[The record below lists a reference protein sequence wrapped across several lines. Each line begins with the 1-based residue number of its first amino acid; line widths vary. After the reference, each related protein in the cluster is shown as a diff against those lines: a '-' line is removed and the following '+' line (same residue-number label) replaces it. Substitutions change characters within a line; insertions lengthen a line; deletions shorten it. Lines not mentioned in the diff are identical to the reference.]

1 MHYWNNVDGDG
12 HSLSDCASDVFD
24 DDLREVN
31 ALPLEPTPEKK
42 KRPPR
47 KKKTKQPV
55 PLETANEEDEQN
67 EPAPPAGG
75 GEKNDLEKSHTDSA
89 ASTDIRQVSILVDIK
104 EVQTTPIVPNIPQA
118 SFVANTIAPSTPNVN
133 PTSLNPSAKS
143 WSSVR
148 SKNQSSGLPMPALHT
163 NPKAV
168 ARSPQ
173 VPLTTVTKQ
182 QALAA
187 KAATSFNTHSVG
199 NDTYKPK
206 PGSWA
211 SMAVGKGTG
220 LNNSKILVQS
230 INANSGLN
238 HTAQSKSV
246 SSLQHSESHMKSSAL
261 SPDWR
266 NHVVSPHKRI
276 SGESVSLN
284 INNVPPPPISQP
296 QQKTWQS
303 LDEFGPSLGGP
314 KKETSKQIK
323 PMGVWGSKPS

>member
-1 MHYWNNVDGDG
+1 
-12 HSLSDCASDVFD
+12 VFD

-67 EPAPPAGG
+67 EPAASAGV
-75 GEKNDLEKSHTDSA
+75 GEKNELEKSYTDFTLPKVISE
-89 ASTDIRQVSILVDIK
+89 ASISVDIK
-104 EVQTTPIVPNIPQA
+104 VQTTPDVPNIPQA
-118 SFVANTIAPSTPNVN
+118 SFIATTIMPSAPNGN

-143 WSSVR
+143 WNSV
-148 SKNQSSGLPMPALHT
+148 SIKKLSSGLPMPALHT
-163 NPKAV
+163 NSKAV

-173 VPLTTVTKQ
+173 MPPTTVTKHL
-182 QALAA
+182 ALAA
-187 KAATSFNTHSVG
+187 KAATTLNTNTNTTNAVG
-199 NDTYKPK
+199 SDAYKPK

-230 INANSGLN
+230 FNAHSGLKP
-238 HTAQSKSV
+238 TAQSNSV
-246 SSLQHSESHMKSSAL
+246 SPLQHSKPHVKPSAL

-266 NHVVSPHKRI
+266 NHVLSPHTRV

-284 INNVPPPPISQP
+284 INNVPPPPVSQP
-296 QQKTWQS
+296 QKPWQS
-303 LDEFGPSLGGP
+303 LDEFGPSLVGP
-314 KKETSKQIK
+314 KKETTKHTK
-323 PMGVWGSKPS
+323 PMGVWGAKPL